1 MHGVLCPKL
10 CPALGLDLGLL
21 IRSAVLGSRGQCV
34 GWPTSVRE
42 TDRQVLKMRGDFD
55 AVAGIADGT
64 TEIDPMPGW
73 TNEVFEKG
81 DTEQDAAADA
91 KRPRR

>member
-34 GWPTSVRE
+34 GWPTSV
-42 TDRQVLKMRGDFD
+42 M
-55 AVAGIADGT
+55 A
-64 TEIDPMPGW
+64 PPGRA
-73 TNEVFEKG
+73 EAPAHGYF
-81 DTEQDAAADA
+81 
-91 KRPRR
+91 